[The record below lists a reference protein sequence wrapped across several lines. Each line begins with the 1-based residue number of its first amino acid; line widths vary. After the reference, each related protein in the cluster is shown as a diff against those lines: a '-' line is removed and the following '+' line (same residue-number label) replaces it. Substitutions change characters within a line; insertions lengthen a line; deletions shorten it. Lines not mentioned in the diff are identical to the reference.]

1 MRSVRTGW
9 RPWDDEMVHVLG
21 DGGALVFDGVLG
33 EAVASDTFREI
44 VDLAHDGALR
54 NAGVGRMGSHRH
66 DETIR
71 QDLIAWVDADTEER
85 FRRVTV
91 LFEEVRKAANE
102 YCWMGV
108 KRFDTQI
115 AMYPGDGAQYDR
127 HRDAFHGQSSR
138 VLTAIYYPNVGWEPA
153 HGGQLRVFFANDGTE
168 EIDPVGDRLVVFLS
182 EILDHQVLPVF
193 SARAALTAWYYP

>member
-1 MRSVRTGW
+1 MRSMHGDW
-9 RPWDDEMVHVLG
+9 CPWDDEMVQVLG

-33 EAVASDTFREI
+33 KSVASDTFQQIVELARE
-44 VDLAHDGALR
+44 GALR
-54 NAGVGRMGSHRH
+54 NAGVGRMGSHRQ
-66 DETIR
+66 DESVR
-71 QDLIAWVDADTEER
+71 QDLIAWVDADTEDR
-85 FRRVTV
+85 FTRISV
-91 LFEEVRKAANE
+91 LFEQVRQAANE

-127 HRDAFHGQSSR
+127 HRDAFHGQMSR
-138 VLTAIYYPNVGWEPA
+138 VLTAIYYPNVDWQPA
-153 HGGQLRVFFANDGTE
+153 HGGQLRVFFSNGTVE
-168 EIDPVGDRLVVFLS
+168 EIEPMGDRLVVFLS

>member
-1 MRSVRTGW
+1 MRSVHTGW

-33 EAVASDTFREI
+33 HATASNTFRQI
-44 VDLAHDGALR
+44 VELAHDGALR

-71 QDLIAWVDADTEER
+71 QDLIAWVDAETEER
-85 FRRVTV
+85 FEPITA
-91 LFEEVRKAANE
+91 LFEAVRKAAND

-127 HRDAFHGQSSR
+127 HRDAFFGQSSR

-153 HGGQLRVFFANDGTE
+153 HGGQLRVFFASDAVE
-168 EIDPVGDRLVVFLS
+168 EIDPIGDRLVVFLS